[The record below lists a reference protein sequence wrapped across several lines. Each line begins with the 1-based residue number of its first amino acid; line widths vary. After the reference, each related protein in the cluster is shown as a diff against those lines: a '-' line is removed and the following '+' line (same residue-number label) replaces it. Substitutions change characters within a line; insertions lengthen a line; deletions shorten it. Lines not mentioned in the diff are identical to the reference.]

1 MSQIPSLVTATVELS
16 IQRLEDIVEQ
26 ETAAL
31 RERKVVNLKDFND
44 RKSQALLELMRLMR
58 QLQGGPPSPT
68 LAARVAV
75 LKSKLAVNQAEL
87 QLHLEAV
94 REVSNSLAEAIRNS
108 DSDGTYTPAIS
119 SSARRA

>member
-44 RKSQALLELMRLMR
+44 RKSQALLELMRVDAHSCR
-58 QLQGGPPSPT
+58 AG
-68 LAARVAV
+68 
-75 LKSKLAVNQAEL
+75 
-87 QLHLEAV
+87 
-94 REVSNSLAEAIRNS
+94 
-108 DSDGTYTPAIS
+108 
-119 SSARRA
+119 RRAHRSPRALRC